1 MNAIQV
7 TSPLRPQAY
16 LKAAH
21 HVQGLRPLPPVLV
34 SYGRGPVRYPSSIKL
49 TNGRQKCHHLITVCS
64 SRGEASS
71 GNGSKDPLW
80 KSFGEALENFGKKS
94 SVEDELR
101 QRTEEGEF
109 YDEGGSGGNPP
120 WGRGGGGGGG
130 GSDGSE
136 DEGFSG
142 ELDETIQVVLATLG
156 LIFVYVYIINGAE
169 LTLLVKDYIR
179 FLVKGKKS
187 VRLTRFLDQWEAFL
201 KSLTAKEVDVD
212 KFWLEKAII
221 NTPTWWDHPEKY
233 RHLMNALS
241 DPENY
246 RHVMH
251 GLSDDP
257 EEYKHLMNALP
268 QEKTELRIQESEPSD
283 YE

>member
-156 LIFVYVYIINGAE
+156 LIFVVWFTVLLDYN
-169 LTLLVKDYIR
+169 LTLFKLIPFHVCLLMIDLVEQ
-179 FLVKGKKS
+179 G
-187 VRLTRFLDQWEAFL
+187 L
-201 KSLTAKEVDVD
+201 KTAAW
-212 KFWLEKAII
+212 KFVI
-221 NTPTWWDHPEKY
+221 N
-233 RHLMNALS
+233 NVG
-241 DPENY
+241 NN
-246 RHVMH
+246 
-251 GLSDDP
+251 GLFP
-257 EEYKHLMNALP
+257 K
-268 QEKTELRIQESEPSD
+268 
-283 YE
+283 